1 MSSFNSFEDKANILR
16 AGKSTPAVSDSVN
29 FKSRAIFKRA
39 TQKAYLLITYV
50 GAGTW
55 VHLFSSFFHTFRV
68 PRIYIPLT
76 RSHQTKLSHF
86 RLHFYLLHLL
96 WEILHARILKCW
108 NAIKVRCQA
117 VRSPHP
123 RPFSHFSIRSY
134 VHEYSLTFFSSFF
147 TCFFPT
153 FFPIRN
159 SHNFTHEVISQHP
172 LHTHT
177 HTQALT

>member
-123 RPFSHFSIRSY
+123 RPIFPDH
-134 VHEYSLTFFSSFF
+134 
-147 TCFFPT
+147 FPT
-153 FFPIRN
+153 FPFAATCMNIRSPFSAPFFRAFFPLFSPYAIR
-159 SHNFTHEVISQHP
+159 II
-172 LHTHT
+172 LHTK
-177 HTQALT
+177 